1 MAEPLAHSQPGYALN
16 RTRQV
21 FLATDLRF
29 ADRFLPRLKGLL
41 TTKRQEFG
49 FGRGLWIY
57 PSKGV
62 HCIGMRYPIDA
73 VYLDRENR
81 IVHIENELKPW
92 RVGAVCAKAA
102 GVLELPA
109 GAVARTNTQVGDQI
123 AIHNE
128 PAVGPMAR

>member
-1 MAEPLAHSQPGYALN
+1 MAPFAHPLPGYALN

-29 ADRFLPRLKGLL
+29 ADGFVSRLKGLL
-41 TTKRQEFG
+41 TTAKDEFG
-49 FGRGLWIY
+49 FGRGLWIM

-62 HCIGMRYPIDA
+62 HAFGMRYPIDA
-73 VYLDRENR
+73 VYLDREHK
-81 IVHIENELKPW
+81 IVHIQQELRPW

-109 GAVARTNTQVGDQI
+109 GSVARTNTQVGDQI
-123 AIHNE
+123 AIHNQ
-128 PAVGPMAR
+128 PCLGPMAR